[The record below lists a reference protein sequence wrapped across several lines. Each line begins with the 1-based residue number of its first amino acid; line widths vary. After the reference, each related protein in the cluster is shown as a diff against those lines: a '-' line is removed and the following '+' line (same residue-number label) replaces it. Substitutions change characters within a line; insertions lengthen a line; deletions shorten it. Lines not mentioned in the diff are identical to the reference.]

1 MGRDVAVSAR
11 AEWTR
16 AFTGCEVKDMG
27 RDVAVSER
35 AE

>member
-11 AEWTR
+11 AEWTQT
-16 AFTGCEVKDMG
+16 FTGCEVKDMG